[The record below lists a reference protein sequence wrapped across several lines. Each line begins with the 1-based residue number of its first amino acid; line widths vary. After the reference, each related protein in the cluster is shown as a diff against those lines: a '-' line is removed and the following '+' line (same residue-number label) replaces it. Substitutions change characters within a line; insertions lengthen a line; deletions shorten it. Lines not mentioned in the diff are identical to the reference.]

1 MPSKISTHQVR
12 LECRTSSSIK
22 VSSNTLLAPSG
33 SAATNAGHLNS
44 PVVQGG
50 LTKDQ
55 ADFFKMLQQRSR
67 STIYLLPPS
76 VDLPPISSANTAD
89 GLSTRLS
96 YMYNND
102 TDEGRAVVVAGP
114 DKGATIWLHQKVSEG
129 LNGSRNKQEQD
140 WKLSPMWLVIG
151 FVVGAVGIFVA
162 LAWF

>member
-1 MPSKISTHQVR
+1 
-12 LECRTSSSIK
+12 
-22 VSSNTLLAPSG
+22 
-33 SAATNAGHLNS
+33 
-44 PVVQGG
+44 
-50 LTKDQ
+50 
-55 ADFFKMLQQRSR
+55 
-67 STIYLLPPS
+67 
-76 VDLPPISSANTAD
+76 
-89 GLSTRLS
+89 
-96 YMYNND
+96 MYNND